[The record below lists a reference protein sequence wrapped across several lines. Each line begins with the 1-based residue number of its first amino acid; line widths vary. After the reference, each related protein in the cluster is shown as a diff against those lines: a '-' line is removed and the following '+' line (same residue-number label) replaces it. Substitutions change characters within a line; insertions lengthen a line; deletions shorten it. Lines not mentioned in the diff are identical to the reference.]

1 LFFLSRIFAHR
12 NFLTGQRFEEN
23 LFMIKKWYFYASLVV
38 VVAFLSSGFKP
49 SKLESTPWFL
59 IHETDDTSYLLPS
72 LNETDYTNSEIPYTG
87 TFFIGYKEAI
97 GFKESQGKYKK
108 INSLGYLGKYQF
120 GIETLKSVGIH
131 DSDAFLN
138 SPKMQ
143 EKAFIA
149 LLSKNKWEL
158 RSIIER
164 YEGTVLNGI
173 HITES
178 GILAAAHLAGA
189 GTVKKYFRY
198 KGKRSF
204 RDVYGT
210 SLGSYLK
217 KFGGYDTS
225 FIEASSR
232 AKVTVN

>member
-1 LFFLSRIFAHR
+1 
-12 NFLTGQRFEEN
+12 
-23 LFMIKKWYFYASLVV
+23 MIKKWYFYASLIV

-97 GFKESQGKYKK
+97 GFLESQGKYRK

-120 GIETLKSVGIH
+120 GVETLKTIGIH
-131 DSDAFLN
+131 DSLAFLN

-149 LLSKNKWEL
+149 LLSQNKWML
-158 RSIIER
+158 RHIIQK

-173 HITES
+173 RITES
-178 GILAAAHLAGA
+178 GILAAAHLAGP

-204 RDVYGT
+204 RDIYGT
-210 SLGSYLK
+210 SLGSYLV

-225 FIEASSR
+225 FIQANSTAS
-232 AKVTVN
+232 VD